1 MSICSCLVHAQPGLG
16 ALVAARL
23 LRLPGVEVHGG
34 VAEDTLVVTLEDEAD
49 GPDGEGPILD
59 TLTAIGLVPGVV
71 HTVLIYHYGGN
82 DIQTEA
88 RSHDHQPA

>member
-1 MSICSCLVHAQPGLG
+1 MTICSCLVHTQPGQG
-16 ALVAARL
+16 ALVAAQL

-34 VAEDTLVVTLEDEAD
+34 VAEDTLVVTLEDD
-49 GPDGEGPILD
+49 GQHSARDGTVVD
-59 TLTAIGLVPGVV
+59 TLSTMGQVPGVV
-71 HTVLIYHYGGN
+71 HTILIYHYDGN